1 MKINNEVYDELGNRW
16 YEAQDDPIALLRA
29 EARLI
34 SPWVHETI
42 SENLGE
48 GRMILDIGSGGGFH
62 SNYLSMMGHEV
73 SGIDLSLKSLLV
85 AESYDE
91 TSRVR
96 YQKADALALPYRD
109 QAFDSVLV
117 MDFLE
122 HVEDANSVIK
132 EATRVLKPGGLLF
145 FHTFNR
151 NILSRMI
158 VLHGVEWFVKNVPER
173 MHLYRLFRKP
183 EELERIL
190 NSTSVDLSFVQ
201 GTRPVIGIP
210 FVKLLFTG
218 VVPYDFQFTFSPKPL
233 MGYVGYGVRR

>member
-1 MKINNEVYDELGNRW
+1 LRCGPETGEVTF
-16 YEAQDDPIALLRA
+16 
-29 EARLI
+29 
-34 SPWVHETI
+34 HF
-42 SENLGE
+42 
-48 GRMILDIGSGGGFH
+48 ILTRF
-62 SNYLSMMGHEV
+62 E
-73 SGIDLSLKSLLV
+73 
-85 AESYDE
+85 
-91 TSRVR
+91 
-96 YQKADALALPYRD
+96 PYRD

-122 HVEDANSVIK
+122 HVENANSVIK
-132 EATRVLKPGGLLF
+132 EASRVLKPGGLLF

-190 NSTSVDLSFVQ
+190 NSTFVDLSFIQ

-218 VVPYDFQFTFSPKPL
+218 VVPYNFQFTFSPKPL